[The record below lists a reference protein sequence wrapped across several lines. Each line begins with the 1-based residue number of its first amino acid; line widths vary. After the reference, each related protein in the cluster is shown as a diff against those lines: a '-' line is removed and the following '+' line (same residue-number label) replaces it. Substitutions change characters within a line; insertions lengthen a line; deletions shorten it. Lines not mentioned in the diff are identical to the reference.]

1 MSRILIIDDE
11 ENIRLTVKTCLLGA
25 GYEVQTAINGEDGL
39 EQFAT
44 NPADLVLLDMKMP
57 GKTGLDVLRELRQQS
72 NVSVIMITAFGNVE
86 DAVSAMKL
94 GAVDYLRKPFTP
106 DQIRGIVAEVLE
118 RQSLRPT
125 AGEDYASLVQKA
137 KGRIQN
143 REFDEAKE
151 LLSQASTLEGAQP
164 EAFNLLGV
172 ICEMD
177 NRVHDAQ
184 KYYRAALALDPTY
197 EPANANLERTAQ
209 FRYQRAGI
217 RLE

>member
-11 ENIRLTVKTCLLGA
+11 ENIRLTVKACLQGA
-25 GYEVQTAINGEDGL
+25 GYDVQTAINGEDGL
-39 EQFAT
+39 EKFAAD
-44 NPADLVLLDMKMP
+44 PSDLVLLDMKMP
-57 GKTGLDVLRELRQQS
+57 GKNGLDVLRELRQQS
-72 NVSVIMITAFGNVE
+72 DVSVIMITAFGNVE

-106 DQIRGIVAEVLE
+106 DQIRHIVAEVLE
-118 RQSLRPT
+118 RRNLRP
-125 AGEDYASLVQKA
+125 ADGEDYAGLLQKA
-137 KGRIQN
+137 KALIQA
-143 REFDEAKE
+143 REFADAKE
-151 LLSQASTLEGAQP
+151 LLSTATTLEGAQP

-184 KYYRAALALDPTY
+184 KYYRAALALDPTH

-209 FRYQRAGI
+209 FKYHRSGI
-217 RLE
+217 RME